1 MKNSYQKRTK
11 NDPRPIQNELKN
23 NGEMDDTIYWCVFNY
38 ENKRSLTI
46 KPKYKTDHPQCPTLF
61 TFFNKQVNL

>member
-46 KPKYKTDHPQCPTLF
+46 KIRLYFLKTLF
-61 TFFNKQVNL
+61 SGIKP